1 MTRFFILNFSLVAGF
16 DSPTCHKVFFY
27 SILSR
32 LLPARESRHSHT
44 ATEGAQ
50 RCIFV
55 GKGKEVYVLICVIG
69 SSPRRFDSAHGRN
82 NFNV

>member
-44 ATEGAQ
+44 ATEGAK
-50 RCIFV
+50 RCIFTR
-55 GKGKEVYVLICVIG
+55 KG
-69 SSPRRFDSAHGRN
+69 RAAHLVNR
-82 NFNV
+82 